1 MKQQTKQDKILLNM
15 LRERQQKQNICYMT
29 TNHSFYKFCKFM
41 FRLLLG
47 VCTVINIIFLL
58 GQWGGLQVTLAN
70 AGDLS
75 DLQQQEVSEMKNGIY
90 SVGVLSIVMLFSE
103 LFLDI
108 KKPLFKIA
116 FSLIP
121 GILLL
126 TTYASRLSD
135 ALDAGDYS
143 SFIWKHLVPIGLFML
158 FALMACIIHLRQLYK
173 DKKGMNEISEEIY
186 KRYSVLAENIT
197 PEQWETILADYQP
210 AKPKSKKRSVKAR
223 LRKESA
229 KNTDTEKEPT
239 EYEV

>member
-1 MKQQTKQDKILLNM
+1 MKQQTEQNKILLKM
-15 LRERQQKQNICYMT
+15 LRERQQKQNIRYLT
-29 TNHSFYKFCKFM
+29 TKHNFYKFCKVM
-41 FRLLLG
+41 FRLLLV
-47 VCTVINIIFLL
+47 VCTALNIIFLIS
-58 GQWGGLQVTLAN
+58 QWSSLQVTLAN

-158 FALMACIIHLRQLYK
+158 FALMAGIIHLRQLYK